1 MENIT
6 YIGSGSWDS
15 SLTNLDC
22 NDLTNNGLYMI
33 FIGYVVPLLSPT
45 MRAYLKDIFATVKN
59 VGRVSGQ
66 IVSLTEFGYTKVQG
80 IKNNADMIDFIQRVC
95 KNKDLNVLPKQ
106 IIDLAWES
114 SGDTGKNGGEQ
125 SWNKF
130 LSELDRLHT
139 LNILDKTTS
148 KP

>member
-6 YIGSGSWDS
+6 YVGSGSWDDQI
-15 SLTNLDC
+15 NLDC

-114 SGDTGKNGGEQ
+114 SGDGKNGSEQ

-130 LSELDRLHT
+130 SAELDRLHT

>member
-6 YIGSGSWDS
+6 YVGSGSWDDQI
-15 SLTNLDC
+15 NFDC

-59 VGRVSGQ
+59 IGRVSGQ

-114 SGDTGKNGGEQ
+114 SGDTDKKGGEQ

-130 LSELDRLHT
+130 SAELDRLHT